1 MMERIALRKPREC
14 FDTTAHPSH
23 VTFDD
28 GKAVKCNLPWM
39 HYVETRW
46 LYHELDILRVEIGD
60 WIVVIRG
67 HNLAPLFVAIEEH
80 TLLRVRAQPELAKDR
95 ERQIDSFAV
104 EIRFER
110 PAPGNSGRQKGR
122 PTQLALGLEQNSSTG

>member
-1 MMERIALRKPREC
+1 MERIALRKPREY

-28 GKAVKCNLPWM
+28 GKAIKRNFPWM
-39 HYVETRW
+39 HYAETRW

-80 TLLRVRAQPELAKDR
+80 TLLRLRAQPELAKDR

-110 PAPGNSGRQKGR
+110 PLPGNLPVPKKP
-122 PTQLALGLEQNSSTG
+122 PTQLALGLDQNRSAE